1 MKKSTIWILGIVM
14 GLSFLSLLYLQVS
27 YIEEMMKTRK
37 EQFDSA
43 VRNSLSQVSK
53 DVEYAETQRWL
64 VEDITEAERKALTEN
79 NSSLR
84 QDDVVQSTQRFK
96 VKSRDGKIISDFEMR
111 VMTIKP
117 SELPKVMVRGRNTIP
132 QTSNSMLEAI
142 KNRYMYQRALLD
154 EVVLDMIRRASDKSI
169 GERVRFGD
177 LNGYLQANLYNNGID
192 LPFHYEVLDKEG
204 RSVYRCA
211 DYEEKGSDEAY
222 QQALFKNDPPA
233 KTSVLKVHFP
243 GRRDYLFDSVSFMIP
258 SLIFT
263 LVLLVTFIFTIYIV
277 FRQKKLTEMKNDFI
291 NNMTHEFKTP
301 ISTISLAAQ
310 MLKDPAVGKSPQ
322 MFQHISGVINDE
334 TKRLRFQV
342 EKVLQMSMFDRQKA
356 TLKMKEIDANELI
369 TGVVNTF
376 ALKVER
382 YNGKITSNLEATD
395 PVIFADEMHITN
407 VIFNLMDNAVKYK
420 KPEED
425 LELKVRTWNESGK
438 LMISIQDNGIGIKK
452 ENLKK
457 IFEKFYRVHT
467 GNLHDVKGF
476 GLGLAYVKKIIVE
489 HKGTIRA
496 ESDLNV
502 GTKFI
507 IALPLLKR
515 ILLCEDDEN
524 LGMLLREYLQA
535 KGYSAELYP
544 DGEAG
549 YKAFLK
555 NKYDLCVFDVMMPK
569 KDGFTLAQDVRA
581 ANAEIPIIFLTAKT
595 LKEDILEGF
604 KIGADDYITK
614 PFSMEE
620 LTFRIEA
627 ILRRV
632 RGKKNKE
639 SNIYKIGKFTFD
651 TQKQILATEGKQTK
665 LTTKESELLGLLCA
679 HANEIL
685 QRDFALKTIWIDD
698 NYFNARSMDV
708 YITKLRKHLKE
719 DDSIEIINIHGKG
732 YKLITPEVES

>member
-1 MKKSTIWILGIVM
+1 
-14 GLSFLSLLYLQVS
+14 
-27 YIEEMMKTRK
+27 
-37 EQFDSA
+37 
-43 VRNSLSQVSK
+43 
-53 DVEYAETQRWL
+53 
-64 VEDITEAERKALTEN
+64 
-79 NSSLR
+79 
-84 QDDVVQSTQRFK
+84 
-96 VKSRDGKIISDFEMR
+96 
-111 VMTIKP
+111 MTIKP
-117 SELPKVMVRGRNTIP
+117 SERPKVLVRGRNTIP

-507 IALPLLKR
+507 IALPLLK
-515 ILLCEDDEN
+515 N
-524 LGMLLREYLQA
+524 
-535 KGYSAELYP
+535 
-544 DGEAG
+544 
-549 YKAFLK
+549 
-555 NKYDLCVFDVMMPK
+555 N
-569 KDGFTLAQDVRA
+569 
-581 ANAEIPIIFLTAKT
+581 
-595 LKEDILEGF
+595 
-604 KIGADDYITK
+604 
-614 PFSMEE
+614 
-620 LTFRIEA
+620 
-627 ILRRV
+627 
-632 RGKKNKE
+632 
-639 SNIYKIGKFTFD
+639 
-651 TQKQILATEGKQTK
+651 
-665 LTTKESELLGLLCA
+665 
-679 HANEIL
+679 
-685 QRDFALKTIWIDD
+685 
-698 NYFNARSMDV
+698 
-708 YITKLRKHLKE
+708 
-719 DDSIEIINIHGKG
+719 
-732 YKLITPEVES
+732 